1 MTTTQINWTKGQ
13 LASYVGIPGANGLP
27 ASTAPPVCAS
37 TPGQQGTQ
45 GASGTD
51 ASPAQ
56 NGMPGVQSP
65 TPTPASIGSTGT
77 NGATASNGSQGPP
90 YPYIKAA
97 LYSNQG
103 TTNIA
108 PGGTTLSLIGSP
120 SGQIIINVPGDVPF
134 IMRGAG
140 TVTSTAPMGSMNLSN
155 GSGVSYYYF
164 KDTQITV
171 SNFPFFMIS
180 V

>member
-13 LASYVGIPGANGLP
+13 LASYVGIAGANGVP
-27 ASTAPPVCAS
+27 ADTTPPVCSS
-37 TPGQQGTQ
+37 TPGQQGPQ
-45 GASGTD
+45 GAPGTD
-51 ASPAQ
+51 GSPAI
-56 NGMPGVQSP
+56 NGGPGVQ
-65 TPTPASIGSTGT
+65 TPTPIPASVGATGANGGPAL
-77 NGATASNGSQGPP
+77 NGAQGPP

-97 LYSNQG
+97 LYSSGG
-103 TTNIA
+103 TTSVA
-108 PGGTTLSLIGSP
+108 PGGTTLSILGSP
-120 SGQIIINVPGDVPF
+120 PGQIIINVPGNVPF

-140 TVTSTAPMGSMNLSN
+140 TITSSAPMGSIGLSN

-171 SNFPFFMIS
+171 SNFPFFMIA